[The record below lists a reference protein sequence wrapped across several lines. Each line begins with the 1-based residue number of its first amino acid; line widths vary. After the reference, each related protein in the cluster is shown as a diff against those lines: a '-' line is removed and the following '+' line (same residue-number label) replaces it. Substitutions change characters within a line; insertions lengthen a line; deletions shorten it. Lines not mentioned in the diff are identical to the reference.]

1 MINQSSN
8 FGRGNPLGSSQM
20 DMNLAGTQMSNM
32 PLSSTSPMSNIR
44 METEQKSNVPMSS
57 QQSMTKSEKK
67 TPQTVVSQATEDA
80 MTYRAL
86 YPEIYYKLQPYISA
100 ACDIMDSYGITMPTQ
115 KQLDDMTDGIY
126 EEFVRTYPDMAE
138 YMSEQSTRNN
148 PNDPPPFSGGFRR
161 FRPGFRFRRRGL
173 GRDFISA
180 LLLAEL
186 LGRGRFF
193 F

>member
-138 YMSEQSTRNN
+138 YMSE
-148 PNDPPPFSGGFRR
+148 
-161 FRPGFRFRRRGL
+161 
-173 GRDFISA
+173 
-180 LLLAEL
+180 
-186 LGRGRFF
+186 
-193 F
+193 

>member
-1 MINQSSN
+1 M
-8 FGRGNPLGSSQM
+8 GRGNPLGSMQM
-20 DMNLAGTQMSNM
+20 DTNIAGTQMSNM
-32 PLSSTSPMSNIR
+32 PLSSTSPKSNIR
-44 METEQKSNVPMSS
+44 IETQPKSNVSKSS
-57 QQSMTKSEKK
+57 QQSMTKSEKM
-67 TPQTVVSQATEDA
+67 TPETAVSPAAQAAEDA

-86 YPEIYYKLQPYISA
+86 YPEVYYKLQPYITA

-126 EEFVRTYPDMAE
+126 DEFVRTYPDMAE
-138 YMSEQSTRNN
+138 YMNDNDNRNN

-193 F
+193 FI